1 MTTKAIKDAVTC
13 FFMSKP
19 PGMTLDIPCGNMWL
33 GKLLTEHGYRYWGS
47 DLYKVPT
54 NTTIS
59 GAFFCRTDMNDVLP
73 FKDNSFDYIACIEGI
88 EHVESTHHVVREFAR
103 ILKPRG
109 EIILTT
115 PNILNISSR
124 VRFFLRGT
132 YFGFPHLLDLP
143 RKGEHAHINPINL
156 PFLRLILKRTGL
168 KILQILKTPRNSR
181 YIKYILPWLILKV
194 ITHIGLFSG
203 NYRKRELH
211 KLLMSKELLLRD
223 SLVLVIARESVEGSV
238 L

>member
-1 MTTKAIKDAVTC
+1 
-13 FFMSKP
+13 MSKP
-19 PGMTLDIPCGNMWL
+19 PGTILDIPCGNMWL

-59 GAFFCRTDMNDVLP
+59 GAVFCTADMNDVLP
-73 FKDNSFDYIACIEGI
+73 FKDKSFDYIACIHGI
-88 EHVESTHHVVREFAR
+88 EHVENTPHVVREFAR

-109 EIILTT
+109 EIILIT

-124 VRFFLRGT
+124 IRFFLRGT
-132 YFGFPHLLDLP
+132 YFGFPHLPDLP

-156 PFLRLILKRTGL
+156 SFLNLILKKNGL
-168 KILQILKTPRNSR
+168 KILQILKTPWNSR
-181 YIKYILPWLILKV
+181 YLKYLPPWLILKV

-203 NYRKRELH
+203 DYSKRELH
-211 KLLMSKELLLRD
+211 RLLMSKELLLRD
-223 SLVLVIARESVEGSV
+223 FLVLVIARESVKSGGDE
-238 L
+238 